1 MKCDCSQTKSEEE
14 ARAAWAL
21 PGRYHVQVQSAD
33 DTFTKN
39 DKSMPVV
46 FELLN
51 GTVPGQEGKT
61 HTEYFSASEKAMK
74 RINLL
79 ALACGLVRPGETR
92 DISFATEA
100 PGRQLVIEL
109 EEHEYTKK
117 DGTKGK
123 GVRVTFAGMWS
134 VGHKDVTD
142 VPKDC
147 EMLALAAKLQG
158 AGLTTPTAAP
168 ATVGATAELP
178 HATAPESAQDPWAA
192 V

>member
-14 ARAAWAL
+14 ARTVWAL
-21 PGRYHVQVQSAD
+21 PGRYHVQIQSAD
-33 DTFTKN
+33 DTFNTL
-39 DKSMPVV
+39 DKSMLVV
-46 FELLN
+46 FELLSG

-79 ALACGLVRPGETR
+79 ALACGLVRPGESR
-92 DISFATEA
+92 DVSFATEA

-134 VGHKDVTD
+134 TGHKDVAD
-142 VPKDC
+142 VPKDR
-147 EMLALAAKLQG
+147 EMIALAGKLI
-158 AGLTTPTAAP
+158 ASGLSPAA
-168 ATVGATAELP
+168 ATVTSELGTASVKDQWGEL
-178 HATAPESAQDPWAA
+178 
-192 V
+192 